1 MDRSLLLTKK
11 GIVLLVVDV
20 QEKFRGAIPRFD
32 EIAGNIVRL
41 ILTFQMYDLP
51 IIVTEQY
58 PAGLGPTVEP
68 IRKLFSFLEIVEKME
83 FSATDNAHF
92 WPQVNALKADTFV
105 VCGLETH
112 ICVNQTAV
120 KLVEKGMQVHVVAD
134 AVASRNVLD
143 HNVALRKM
151 ERAGAQI
158 ATTEMCM
165 FELTEKAGTESFKNI
180 QRMVRGKLN
189 LNALQKALT
198 EPQTPTSSS
207 AARHAEKKS
216 IESAEQKKEPFAAVA
231 AQALPGQTAETN
243 KQTNGADDVLDMIDT
258 PEQAPAAAPE
268 NKTIATTAEA
278 TSVDAMLEAI
288 DAVEPGSKAAS
299 DKSEV
304 DLDKDIKDIDT
315 LLGNLGINES
325 DVK

>member
-1 MDRSLLLTKK
+1 MDRSLLVTKK

-32 EIAGNIVRL
+32 EIVGNIVRL

-58 PAGLGPTVEP
+58 PAGLGHTVEP

-134 AVASRNVLD
+134 AVASRNALD

-158 ATTEMCM
+158 ITTEMCM
-165 FELTEKAGTESFKNI
+165 FELTEKAGTENFKNI

-207 AARHAEKKS
+207 AMRQAEEKS
-216 IESAEQKKEPFAAVA
+216 IESAEQKKEPFAAA

-268 NKTIATTAEA
+268 NKTIATAEA
-278 TSVDAMLEAI
+278 TSVNAMLEAI